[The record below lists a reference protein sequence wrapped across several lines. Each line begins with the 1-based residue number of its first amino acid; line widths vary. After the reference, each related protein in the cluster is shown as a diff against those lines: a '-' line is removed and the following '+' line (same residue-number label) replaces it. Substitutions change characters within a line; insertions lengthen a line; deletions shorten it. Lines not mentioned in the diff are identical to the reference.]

1 MRGSI
6 HVCELRESSVPNRS
20 LILILLAMM
29 TLSGCAQIANGINQI
44 NAALTSPAANQAVA
58 NLKAGSQALLCGVAN
73 VSAVAGSVEAAV
85 RSGQAIV
92 RDTQDIY
99 VVSGTLCYAL
109 GGSIIAAVTVPAGVK

>member
-1 MRGSI
+1 MQLRVSI
-6 HVCELRESSVPNRS
+6 IAV
-20 LILILLAMM
+20 AMM

-44 NAALTSPAANQAVA
+44 NAALTSPAADKAVA